1 MGEKR
6 IIKTKE
12 EFIEFLESLP
22 QHTYTWLNECYTNQ
36 EESCYDNSGDFR
48 NRAAVI
54 TQVWEGDI
62 KWNMEDVDFEISN
75 EEAIEVINEYI
86 D

>member
-1 MGEKR
+1 MSKHTV
-6 IIKTKE
+6 IKTKE
-12 EFIEFLESLP
+12 EFTKFLEELT
-22 QHTYTWLNECYTNQ
+22 QHAYTWLNECYALQ
-36 EESCYDNSGDFR
+36 EENCYDAGGDFR
-48 NRAAVI
+48 NRNSI
-54 TQVWEGDI
+54 IEQVWEGDV